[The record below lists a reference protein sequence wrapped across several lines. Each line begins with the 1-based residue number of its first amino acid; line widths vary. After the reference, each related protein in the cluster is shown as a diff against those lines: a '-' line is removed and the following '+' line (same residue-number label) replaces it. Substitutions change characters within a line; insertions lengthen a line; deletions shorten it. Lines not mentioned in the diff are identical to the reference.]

1 MKAVKLFQNL
11 IILALS
17 FYPYQHGYLTKKVPL
32 KFPSLII
39 REWLSLWWLY
49 KEEQLEKALKLYMP
63 IKSDT
68 VQITVWFAKG
78 INYKESFY
86 FQLDHLFLREVSVIV
101 TDFTF

>member
-17 FYPYQHGYLTKKVPL
+17 FYPYQHGYLTKKSVSEIL
-32 KFPSLII
+32 QFI

-49 KEEQLEKALKLYMP
+49 REKQLEKASIP

-68 VQITVWFAKG
+68 VQIIVWFAKR

-86 FQLDHLFLREVSVIV
+86 FQLDNLFLREVSVIV